1 VNFPAVKSSVSAF
14 LDGNAG
20 TILTAGGVVGTVTTA
35 VLSAKAHAKATVVLI
50 QAEAQYALEHDDV
63 GRMDT
68 KDKALLVWPH
78 YVPPVIIGS
87 LTVGS
92 IVAANMVSA
101 KKAAALTAAYA
112 VADGRLTEYKDKVAE
127 KLTGPKKQAIHDEI
141 AQDRVT
147 KNPPTDKEVI
157 IIASGEVLCHDSLT
171 GRYFHSTVE
180 QIRKAEH
187 IINNELATCQYAS
200 LSQFFDEIGLTE
212 TAFSDTV
219 GWSALNQD
227 TPFELQLSAV
237 VTPEQKPCISIDYSI
252 LPTPDYTRSY

>member
-1 VNFPAVKSSVSAF
+1 MNFHAVKTATGAF
-14 LDGNAG
+14 LESNAG

-35 VLSAKAHAKATVVLI
+35 VLSAKGHLKAMDVLREAERDYAI
-50 QAEAQYALEHDDV
+50 QSDNV
-63 GRMDT
+63 GQLDT

-78 YVPPVIIGS
+78 YVPPVIIGG
-87 LTVGS
+87 LTVSS

-101 KKAAALTAAYA
+101 KKAAALAAAYT

-127 KLTGPKKQAIHDEI
+127 KLTGPKKTAIQDEI

-147 KNPPTDKEVI
+147 KNPPSNEVI

-187 IINNELATCQYAS
+187 VINQELANCQYAS
-200 LSQFFDEIGLTE
+200 LSEFYDEIGLRQ
-212 TAFSDTV
+212 TAYSDTV
-219 GWSALNQD
+219 GWSVLNQD
-227 TPFELQLSAV
+227 VPFELQLSTV
-237 VTPEQKPCISIDYSI
+237 MTPDQKPCISIDYSI
-252 LPTPDYTRSY
+252 LPTPDYNRSY